1 MDYVTILLFI
11 ALMIYLYTDLYR
23 FFQSLN
29 PYDFTSNKK
38 QESYDF
44 ATEKKAEKI
53 LGENIKK

>member
-1 MDYVTILLFI
+1 MDYATILLFI